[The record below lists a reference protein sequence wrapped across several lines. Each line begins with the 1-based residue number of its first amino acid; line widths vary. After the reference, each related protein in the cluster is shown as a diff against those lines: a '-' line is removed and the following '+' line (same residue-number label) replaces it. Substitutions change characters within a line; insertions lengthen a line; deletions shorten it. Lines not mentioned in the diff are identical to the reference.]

1 MELEQ
6 AQQSLTEQLSAKETP
21 HSLLVAAV
29 DEAEVLLRKVLQG
42 LDNSGGSTCTPDH
55 LLETTHTTLDIIDS
69 TAGAFSLYSKD
80 PTGMPSLT
88 TSHDH

>member
-6 AQQSLTEQLSAKETP
+6 AQQSLSEQLSAKETP

-29 DEAEVLLRKVLQG
+29 DEAEGLLRKVMKG
-42 LDNSGGSTCTPDH
+42 LDSSGGSTCTPDH
-55 LLETTHTTLDIIDS
+55 LLETTHITLDIIDS

-80 PTGMPSLT
+80 PQGRPAHSLYN
-88 TSHDH
+88 HC